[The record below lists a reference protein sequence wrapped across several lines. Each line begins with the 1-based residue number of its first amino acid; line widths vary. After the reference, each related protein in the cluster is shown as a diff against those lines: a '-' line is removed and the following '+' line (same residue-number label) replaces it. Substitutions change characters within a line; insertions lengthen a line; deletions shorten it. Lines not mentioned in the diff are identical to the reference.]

1 MPKSFSNSSKTSSNA
16 SLVAACAVAFAL
28 GACGGSGGS
37 NGGGTTP
44 PPGGGTGS
52 QEVCSGTAVEAPEDD
67 RQEIP
72 GAQPLRAP
80 ASGDLASRKA
90 ERVDGNPRGRLL
102 DALWL
107 NKSRAGRISRPT
119 GLTAGP
125 NAIDIGEIAIVQDEG
140 DLIESPNAYDLHN
153 LGLRFTRNPSGGYD
167 VSRIDGAFRTS
178 LGTRLTLTDDDSVQ
192 VNVGFGFTFYG
203 QTQATAFVN
212 SDGNITF
219 GAGGPREHRPQ
230 RGSAADRS
238 ATDRPVPCRSRSEHG
253 RWPCICERRRGP
265 VHGDVVRRAGLRVD
279 PHDQCAAD
287 ASARWLDRNQV
298 RNGDADRGRRRRVSR
313 SHRRVLSGR
322 PQRERSD
329 WWGRWRRG
337 GAVRR
342 DSPSSTPSRWRASSI
357 SRIPTT
363 TTSW

>member
-16 SLVAACAVAFAL
+16 SLVAACAVALAL

-37 NGGGTTP
+37 NGGGGTTPP

-72 GAQPLRAP
+72 GAQRLQAP
-80 ASGDLASRKA
+80 VSGDLASRKA

-140 DLIESPNAYDLHN
+140 DLIESPNAYDLRN
-153 LGLRFTRNPSGGYD
+153 LGLRFTRNGSGGYD

-203 QTQATAFVN
+203 QTQATCVRQLRRQHHLRR
-212 SDGNITF
+212 
-219 GAGGPREHRPQ
+219 GGPREHRPQ

-253 RWPCICERRRGP
+253 RRPRLCECRRGP

-279 PHDQCAAD
+279 PHDQRAVD
-287 ASARWLDRNQV
+287 ASA
-298 RNGDADRGRRRRVSR
+298 
-313 SHRRVLSGR
+313 
-322 PQRERSD
+322 
-329 WWGRWRRG
+329 
-337 GAVRR
+337 
-342 DSPSSTPSRWRASSI
+342 
-357 SRIPTT
+357 
-363 TTSW
+363 